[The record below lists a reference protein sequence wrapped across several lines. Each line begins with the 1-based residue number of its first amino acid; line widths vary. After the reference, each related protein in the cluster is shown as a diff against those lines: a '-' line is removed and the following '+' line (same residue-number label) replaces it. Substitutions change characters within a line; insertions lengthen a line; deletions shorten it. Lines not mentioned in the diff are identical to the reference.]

1 MTIDF
6 HPRTGMVLICNYET
20 GFVLPEMVKLRRV
33 VVVSEDD
40 HNKYGLCTVIPFST
54 TPPGTEQPFHVRFE
68 PASYPFLH
76 QHLPSWAK
84 CNMINTV
91 SCQRLDRV
99 RIGKNYL
106 SPRINEEDLS
116 RIYKAMLTVFGQR
129 LDRVR

>member
-1 MTIDF
+1 M
-6 HPRTGMVLICNYET
+6 
-20 GFVLPEMVKLRRV
+20 
-33 VVVSEDD
+33 
-40 HNKYGLCTVIPFST
+40 IPFST
-54 TPPGTEQPFHVRFE
+54 TPPGAEQPFHVRFE
-68 PASYPFLH
+68 PAIYPFLH

-106 SPRINEEDLS
+106 SPRINDEDLS

-129 LDRVR
+129 LDKVR